1 LLLNEDG
8 NELTNRMLTQDT
20 ILAALAQASYEEI
33 QSEYKRR
40 IAGLRKT
47 KSGGSRWS
55 KHVPD
60 APRGCRCGRCIAARK
75 RRKPEAA

>member
-1 LLLNEDG
+1 MEIKLNRE
-8 NELTNRMLTQDT
+8 T
-20 ILAALAQASYEEI
+20 IVTALAQASYEEI

-40 IAGLRKT
+40 ISGLRKT

-60 APRGCRCGRCIAARK
+60 ALKGCRCGRCIAARK
-75 RRKPEAA
+75 RRKPDQAA